1 MFFKETFSILEPDS
15 EESKSNWRIK
25 SNWQRPQAFLFTH
38 LFGERCKITCVKW
51 QNENSVVATTDD
63 GMAKLFQF
71 QNGSL
76 KTLQSHCTHKQLSR
90 DKFKINAIAVTKDL
104 KVVTGDEYGNL
115 VIWDTFA
122 QQTRGLTLSKNTIL
136 VMKAHPVH
144 HELLAFGCRLG
155 LVYIVNINGRGR
167 IIQKIR
173 AHDEDIQGV
182 DWCHESIPDI
192 FENLEFLKDDDNRH
206 NIIAVSSRDRSLSIW
221 SLKTGGILAK
231 LKIPSTYRND
241 SPWITMKWFSQS
253 LILVSGAQGEL
264 CQWDLSK
271 LTKKSFDNNMVMKSD
286 GSGEEFKVLHCEH
299 QKNLYCMAVVN
310 EEMVLT
316 CGYDRS
322 LVCYRPVL
330 DRLEFN
336 LPTFASRITCMVQN
350 VQDPSVLALGCGDG
364 QIRIWKTN
372 SNKAMF
378 DYISIWQKLN
388 RCEILAMAWHPLKDN
403 LLAFAT
409 DEGRIGLVDA
419 LSARPQVHFLEYYK
433 HRSSVYNLIYGPSSS
448 NESSEFSLFSLGDGI
463 IMMHQDKRALN
474 IEDIIA
480 QANGWQRKA
489 PSRSEIAFQSI
500 GQKLVGLG
508 CDDGTVEIF
517 AWPNLKIVCTLKS
530 FQKLIQS
537 LAWHPMDPHYLA
549 VASNEF
555 EIHLWKLDEDKIGK
569 NEKGEEEEE
578 SIKNPI
584 FTRPDQVLAGHKLRV
599 IQLTWS
605 PYDESKLLSVSYD
618 GTAQVWDISSSK
630 GVANFRNHTGRIFC
644 GMFFPNSDDS
654 QSIITGG
661 DDCMVYGWNVQ
672 DQVETMPIKKNTKAP
687 RSHEKQ
693 AAFVKENESEE
704 NAPIMDNE
712 TVLSGS
718 TNNIGKNRDG
728 NKNRKINKKSYFG
741 LSLGGESSSKVYE
754 DVEILMSDQEV
765 SKNEKPHLA
774 FFDDSNFT
782 DFIKHEMDNNACD
795 DNLSLA
801 IWSGQP
807 IKPLLEG
814 LIGHLNEW
822 HINLAA
828 SQDYQT
834 WKWACTMIAKQFEE
848 KGNFV
853 KAASYYLM
861 ISDITQAIQVLVN
874 ANFFQAA
881 VTIAKTRL
889 VKDHPLLL
897 DLYKQWALKSHEDGA
912 YGMEAKCWIAMN
924 ELDKAGS
931 ALAKTGDAHSL
942 RVASEMYSKNGDKEK
957 ARVLAF
963 QAAEAFK
970 TAGDMAGLEILLKN
984 TEIEEVKT
992 KVLLES
998 Q

>member
-1 MFFKETFSILEPDS
+1 M
-15 EESKSNWRIK
+15 
-25 SNWQRPQAFLFTH
+25 
-38 LFGERCKITCVKW
+38 
-51 QNENSVVATTDD
+51 
-63 GMAKLFQF
+63 
-71 QNGSL
+71 
-76 KTLQSHCTHKQLSR
+76 
-90 DKFKINAIAVTKDL
+90 
-104 KVVTGDEYGNL
+104 GN
-115 VIWDTFA
+115 
-122 QQTRGLTLSKNTIL
+122 R
-136 VMKAHPVH
+136 
-144 HELLAFGCRLG
+144 
-155 LVYIVNINGRGR
+155 
-167 IIQKIR
+167 
-173 AHDEDIQGV
+173 
-182 DWCHESIPDI
+182 
-192 FENLEFLKDDDNRH
+192 
-206 NIIAVSSRDRSLSIW
+206 
-221 SLKTGGILAK
+221 
-231 LKIPSTYRND
+231 
-241 SPWITMKWFSQS
+241 
-253 LILVSGAQGEL
+253 
-264 CQWDLSK
+264 
-271 LTKKSFDNNMVMKSD
+271 
-286 GSGEEFKVLHCEH
+286 
-299 QKNLYCMAVVN
+299 
-310 EEMVLT
+310 
-316 CGYDRS
+316 
-322 LVCYRPVL
+322 
-330 DRLEFN
+330 
-336 LPTFASRITCMVQN
+336 
-350 VQDPSVLALGCGDG
+350 
-364 QIRIWKTN
+364 
-372 SNKAMF
+372 
-378 DYISIWQKLN
+378 
-388 RCEILAMAWHPLKDN
+388 
-403 LLAFAT
+403 
-409 DEGRIGLVDA
+409 
-419 LSARPQVHFLEYYK
+419 
-433 HRSSVYNLIYGPSSS
+433 
-448 NESSEFSLFSLGDGI
+448 
-463 IMMHQDKRALN
+463 
-474 IEDIIA
+474 
-480 QANGWQRKA
+480 
-489 PSRSEIAFQSI
+489 
-500 GQKLVGLG
+500 
-508 CDDGTVEIF
+508 
-517 AWPNLKIVCTLKS
+517 
-530 FQKLIQS
+530 
-537 LAWHPMDPHYLA
+537 
-549 VASNEF
+549 
-555 EIHLWKLDEDKIGK
+555 
-569 NEKGEEEEE
+569 
-578 SIKNPI
+578 
-584 FTRPDQVLAGHKLRV
+584 
-599 IQLTWS
+599 
-605 PYDESKLLSVSYD
+605 
-618 GTAQVWDISSSK
+618 
-630 GVANFRNHTGRIFC
+630 
-644 GMFFPNSDDS
+644 DDS

-672 DQVETMPIKKNTKAP
+672 DQVETMPIKKNMKAP

-693 AAFVKENESEE
+693 AAFVKENESEV

>member
-1 MFFKETFSILEPDS
+1 MFS
-15 EESKSNWRIK
+15 
-25 SNWQRPQAFLFTH
+25 H

-51 QNENSVVATTDD
+51 QDETSVVATTDD

-71 QNGSL
+71 QNGTL

-90 DKFKINAIAVTKDL
+90 DKFRINAIAVTKDL

-122 QQTRGLTLSKNTIL
+122 QQTRSLTLSKNTIL

-155 LVYIVNINGRGR
+155 LVYVVNINGRGR

-173 AHDEDIQGV
+173 AHDEDIQGI
-182 DWCHESIPDI
+182 DWCHESIPDV
-192 FENLEFLKDDDNRH
+192 LKDDLNDEFEVKDDDSSCH
-206 NIIAVSSRDRSLSIW
+206 NIFAVSSRDKSLSIW
-221 SLKTGGILAK
+221 SLKTGSGLAK
-231 LKIPSTYRND
+231 LKIPSFSTYRND
-241 SPWITMKWFSQS
+241 SPWITMKWLSQS

-271 LTKKSFDNNMVMKSD
+271 ITKKKSLDTHNMIKSD
-286 GSGEEFKVLHCEH
+286 GSGGEEFKVLHCEH

-322 LVCYRPVL
+322 LVCYRPGHL
-330 DRLEFN
+330 DHRLVFN

-372 SNKAMF
+372 SNKSMY
-378 DYISIWQKLN
+378 DYNSIWQKLN

-448 NESSEFSLFSLGDGI
+448 NESTDFSLFSLGDGL
-463 IMMHQDKRALN
+463 IMMHQEKRALN
-474 IEDIIA
+474 IEEIIA
-480 QANGWQRKA
+480 QTNGWQRKA

-517 AWPNLKIVCTLKS
+517 TWPNLKIVCTLKS

-555 EIHLWKLDEDKIGK
+555 DIHLWKLDQDKIGS
-569 NEKGEEEEE
+569 NAAGEEE

-605 PYDESKLLSVSYD
+605 PYDDSKLLSVSYD
-618 GTAQVWDISSSK
+618 GTAQVWDTESSK

-644 GMFFPNSDDS
+644 GMFFPSNISSGDDDS
-654 QSIITGG
+654 QLIITGG
-661 DDCMVYGWNVQ
+661 DDCMVYGWSVQ
-672 DQVETMPIKKNTKAP
+672 DQPESMPIKKNTKAP

-693 AAFVKENESEE
+693 AAFVRGENELET
-704 NAPIMDNE
+704 AFMDNE
-712 TVLSGS
+712 TVLNGS
-718 TNNIGKNRDG
+718 STSSNVIAKNKDSS
-728 NKNRKINKKSYFG
+728 NKNRKVNKKSYFSQ
-741 LSLGGESSSKVYE
+741 SLGGESSSKVYE

-765 SKNEKPHLA
+765 SKDKEKPHLA
-774 FFDDSNFT
+774 FFHGGSSNFT
-782 DFIKHEMDNNACD
+782 DLIKHEMESNACD
-795 DNLSLA
+795 DNLNLA
-801 IWSGQP
+801 LWSGQP

-828 SQDYQT
+828 SQDHQT

-861 ISDITQAIQVLVN
+861 ISDIAQAIQVLVN
-874 ANFFQAA
+874 ANFFHAA

-912 YGMEAKCWIAMN
+912 YGMEAKCWIAIN
-924 ELDKAGS
+924 ELEKAGS
-931 ALAKTGDAHSL
+931 ALAKTGDGHSL
-942 RVASEMYSKNGDKEK
+942 RVASEMYSKNGDNEK

-963 QAAEAFK
+963 QAVEAFK
-970 TAGDMAGLEILLKN
+970 MAGDKTGLEILLKN
-984 TEIEEVKT
+984 TVIEEVKT
-992 KVLLES
+992 KEVLLPES